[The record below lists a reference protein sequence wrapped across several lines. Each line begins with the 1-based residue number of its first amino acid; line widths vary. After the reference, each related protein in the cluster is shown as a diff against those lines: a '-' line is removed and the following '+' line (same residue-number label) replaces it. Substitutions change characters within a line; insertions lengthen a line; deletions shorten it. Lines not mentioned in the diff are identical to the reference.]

1 MYFLVQRL
9 SLQVFDFL
17 AYGVSL
23 SLRAPKS
30 FWQHLEGLVLAN
42 WVARDRGACQLV
54 VEVQEVGSGYSLW
67 FDGVRQAVPGIPER
81 ICEYLERWLYFEIAQ
96 RCTSKVFVHAAA
108 LAFRGHVL
116 LIPGVSCSGKSTLA
130 AALLELEQGVEY
142 LSDEY
147 AIVGSDGAV
156 TAFPC
161 SLGLRRPGQAKWFRS
176 AASLGWKP
184 CLDGLPLGWVLSW
197 PYHSSMRPRLVA
209 GSAGQAALALLRN
222 SMSPLEAN
230 PNRVLQALSRACQG
244 VRFASGVRDDVRL
257 SARRLLEF
265 CEQRRPHE
273 RFHSSFA
280 V

>member
-9 SLQVFDFL
+9 GLQVFDFM

-23 SLRAPKS
+23 SLRAPS
-30 FWQHLEGLVLAN
+30 AFWRHLEGLVLAN
-42 WVARDRGACQLV
+42 WVARSPGPCQLV
-54 VEVQEVGSGYSLW
+54 VEVKWAGSGYALW

-96 RCTSKVFVHAAA
+96 RCPSKVFVHAAA
-108 LAFRGHVL
+108 LAFQGRVL
-116 LIPGVSCSGKSTLA
+116 IIPGVSCSGKSTLA
-130 AALLELEQGVEY
+130 AALLELDQGLEY

-147 AIVGSDGAV
+147 AIVGSDGSV

-161 SLGLRRPGQAKWFRS
+161 SLGLRRAGQTKWFRS

-197 PYHSSMRPRLVA
+197 PYSSMRPRLVE

-222 SMSPLEAN
+222 SMSPLEAS
-230 PNRVLQALSRACQG
+230 PNQVLQALSRACQG
-244 VRFASGVRDDVRL
+244 VRFASGVRDDVKL
-257 SARRLLEF
+257 SARRLLKFLSAKE
-265 CEQRRPHE
+265 
-273 RFHSSFA
+273 A
-280 V
+280 A